1 MWITKKKNPKK
12 PLCICLKKYLV
23 IFGRV
28 YLNVNLSKFNP
39 EFKMQ
44 VLTTE
49 TNWPPKI
56 HKPFPFHPQKLFH
69 LKKERERNKFI
80 KRKIWTKIENK

>member
-1 MWITKKKNPKK
+1 
-12 PLCICLKKYLV
+12 
-23 IFGRV
+23 
-28 YLNVNLSKFNP
+28 
-39 EFKMQ
+39 MQ